1 MLNGHGGN
9 IYALAQ
15 RLECAPSDI
24 IDMSS
29 NVNPLDPL
37 PGLVEFLVNNIS
49 AITALPQ
56 VDAKSAVQAFAARY
70 NINPEHVIAG
80 NGTTQFIYAI
90 PQVLETKRA
99 LILGPTYADYADACS
114 MHNVRYDYMMAEEP
128 FDFKLDVDAVIEQI
142 KDHDTVFICNPNNP
156 TGTLMLKTDLER
168 LCRLHPD
175 THFVIDESY
184 LPFVYDSDQLS
195 ILPGRLPNV
204 LVLNS
209 MSKIFRIPGLRIGF
223 LIASGQN
230 IEKFRPFQLPW
241 NVNSVAQTAV
251 DYLMKHT
258 DETDAFIDKT
268 VLFLEDQRKFMADIF
283 KDADHIKLFPS
294 KTSFLLAKLD
304 EKITADM
311 LCDHLAAKRILIRN
325 CSNFRGLSEHF
336 IRISLKTPDI
346 NRMLADKII
355 NFLQQI

>member
-37 PGLVEFLVNNIS
+37 PGLVEFIINNIS

-56 VDAKSAVQAFAARY
+56 VDAKSAVQAFSARY

-156 TGTLMLKTDLER
+156 TGTLMLKADLER
-168 LCRLHPD
+168 LCRFHPD
-175 THFVIDESY
+175 TRFVIDESY

-195 ILPGRLPNV
+195 MLPCRLPNV

-268 VLFLEDQRKFMADIF
+268 LLFLEDERKYMADALENV
-283 KDADHIKLFPS
+283 DGIKLFPS

-311 LCDHLAAKRILIRN
+311 LCDHLAVDRILIRN

-336 IRISLKTPDI
+336 IRISLKTTDI
-346 NRMLADKII
+346 NRMLADRII
-355 NFLQQI
+355 NFLHRI

>member
-37 PGLVEFLVNNIS
+37 PGLVEYIVDNIS

-56 VDAKSAVQAFAARY
+56 VDAKSAAQSFAARY
-70 NINPEHVIAG
+70 SINPEHVIAG

-156 TGTLMLKTDLER
+156 TGTLMLKADLER
-168 LCRLHPD
+168 LCRFHPD
-175 THFVIDESY
+175 TRFVIDESY

-195 ILPGRLPNV
+195 MLPCRLPNV

-258 DETDAFIDKT
+258 NETEAFIDKT
-268 VLFLEDQRKFMADIF
+268 LLLLEDQRKFMADIF

-311 LCDHLAAKRILIRN
+311 LCDHLAVDRILIRN

-336 IRISLKTPDI
+336 IRISLKTTDI
-346 NRMLADKII
+346 NRMLADRII
-355 NFLQQI
+355 NFLHRI

>member
-37 PGLVEFLVNNIS
+37 PGLVEFIINNIS

-56 VDAKSAVQAFAARY
+56 VDAKSAVQAFSARY

-114 MHNVRYDYMMAEEP
+114 MHNVRYDYMMAEES

-142 KDHDTVFICNPNNP
+142 EDHDTIFICNPNNP
-156 TGTLMLKTDLER
+156 TGALMLKADLER
-168 LCRLHPD
+168 LCRFHPD
-175 THFVIDESY
+175 TNFVIDESY
-184 LPFVYDSDQLS
+184 LPFVYDSGQLS
-195 ILPGRLPNV
+195 MLPCRLPNV

-268 VLFLEDQRKFMADIF
+268 LLFLEDERKYMADALENV
-283 KDADHIKLFPS
+283 DGIKLFPS

-311 LCDHLAAKRILIRN
+311 LCDHLAVDRILIRN
-325 CSNFRGLSEHF
+325 CANFWGLSEHF
-336 IRISLKTPDI
+336 IRISLKTTDI

-355 NFLQQI
+355 NFLNSI

>member
-15 RLECAPSDI
+15 RLDCAPSDI

-37 PGLVEFLVNNIS
+37 PGLVEFIVNNIS

-70 NINPEHVIAG
+70 NINAENVIVG
-80 NGTTQFIYAI
+80 NGTTEFICAI
-90 PQVLETKRA
+90 PQVLETKKA
-99 LILGPTYADYADACS
+99 LILGPTYAGYADACN
-114 MHNVRYDYMMAEEP
+114 MHKVQYDYLMTEEP
-128 FDFKLDVDAVIEQI
+128 FDFQPNIDVLIEKI
-142 KDHDTVFICNPNNP
+142 SDHDTVFICNPNNP
-156 TGTLMLKTDLER
+156 TGTLMLKADLER

-184 LPFVYDSDQLS
+184 LPFVNNSDRLS
-195 ILPGRLPNV
+195 MLKSGFPNV

-209 MSKIFRIPGLRIGF
+209 MSKIFKIPGLRIGF

-230 IEKFRPFQLPW
+230 IEKFRPVQLPW
-241 NVNSVAQTAV
+241 NVNSVAQTAI

-304 EKITADM
+304 KKITADM
-311 LCDHLAAKRILIRN
+311 LCDHLAANRILIRN

-336 IRISLKTPDI
+336 IRISLKTTDI
-346 NRMLADKII
+346 NRMLADKILD
-355 NFLQQI
+355 FLHSI